1 MLKSDNLRYVDVD
14 PGQEFNAFAELIP
27 IWAGWLATYVV
38 DSHGRHVDDTGSS
51 ANLGNSG
58 DLSLLMSLREKAD
71 VIVTTGATARA
82 ENYRPSR
89 FAPITVISRN
99 PESLA
104 ELPLF
109 ENPGTFRNVVFQP
122 TQDALFSEL
131 TSNLNEQGYSSFLF
145 EGGPSLLHSLSRQ
158 SGPLLVVLNIA
169 NVENHGAVD
178 PKQLL
183 FALNPALRDVKLLD
197 DAVIGSNRVTRW
209 SVTA

>member
-14 PGQEFNAFAELIP
+14 PGQEFNAFAELVP
-27 IWAGWLATYVV
+27 VWAGWLATYVV
-38 DSHGRHVDDTGSS
+38 DSNGRHVDENGSS
-51 ANLGNSG
+51 ANLGDSG

-89 FAPITVISRN
+89 FAPITVITKK

-109 ENPGTFRNVVFQP
+109 VNPGTFTNQVFEP
-122 TQDALFSEL
+122 TQEALFSEL
-131 TSNLNEQGYSSFLF
+131 TSYLNEQGYSRFLF
-145 EGGPSLLHSLSRQ
+145 EGGPSLLHSLSTQ
-158 SGPLLVVLNIA
+158 TGPISVILNIA
-169 NVENHGAVD
+169 NVENQGSVD

-183 FALNPALRDVKLLD
+183 LVLSPALKGATLLD